1 MLAACLC
8 TVKRGD
14 RIGALILI
22 KTANMAS
29 ICTEEV
35 SSTDELQETAR
46 GTSGFGSTGVG
57 KLKRHHHGDGGKA
70 DGAKKAKRQSST
82 ESDESTSDDESESES
97 EEQETEYS
105 VCDTDLD

>member
-22 KTANMAS
+22 KTVNMAS

-35 SSTDELQETAR
+35 SSPDELEETVR
-46 GTSGFGSTGVG
+46 GTSGFG
-57 KLKRHHHGDGGKA
+57 
-70 DGAKKAKRQSST
+70 
-82 ESDESTSDDESESES
+82 
-97 EEQETEYS
+97 
-105 VCDTDLD
+105 

>member
-1 MLAACLC
+1 MLAVCLC

-22 KTANMAS
+22 KTANMAT
-29 ICTEEV
+29 ICSEEI
-35 SSTDELQETAR
+35 SSPDELEETSR

-70 DGAKKAKRQSST
+70 DGAKKAKYQSST
-82 ESDESTSDDESESES
+82 ESDESTSDDESESE
-97 EEQETEYS
+97 EEATEYS
-105 VCDTDLD
+105 VCDTELD